1 MNEVTKGEIKIK
13 AESLASELKLY
24 LTDKSTT
31 YADYR
36 DIIKPLLDNYRFN
49 VIDYID
55 SEAEVAEHCFEYLSD
70 YDKNNILSE
79 QGYVSRYQ
87 LEEEIEDEIRKD
99 MEAKDLNELQVNEL
113 LAQLKVKYDL
123 IQTLEKALGARM
135 VADLRGLPDPDPR
148 PDHKNYDKNCYCSKV
163 IGNEA
168 YEIEGC
174 CERLGIKA
182 NEQWVANNHEGD
194 FVVMACD
201 CGKLSK
207 PYLKD

>member
-1 MNEVTKGEIKIK
+1 MFEQERKMTDSDERILNEFFGAIKYDDLERYLVAWDFYPEDEYNMPPK
-13 AESLASELKLY
+13 TLDEESCSELLG
-24 LTDKSTT
+24 
-31 YADYR
+31 
-36 DIIKPLLDNYRFN
+36 LLRRKYQG
-49 VIDYID
+49 I
-55 SEAEVAEHCFEYLSD
+55 VA
-70 YDKNNILSE
+70 
-79 QGYVSRYQ
+79 
-87 LEEEIEDEIRKD
+87 
-99 MEAKDLNELQVNEL
+99 
-113 LAQLKVKYDL
+113 
-123 IQTLEKALGARM
+123 LEKALGARM

-163 IGNEA
+163 VGNEA

-201 CGKLSK
+201 CGKISK